1 MLQAERVADY
11 LQSKLPQPS
20 EVTVENVFRIPGG
33 ASRETW
39 SFDARWREAGA
50 ILEQSVTSSH
60 APTGLPGLA
69 DNVGC
74 N

>member
-1 MLQAERVADY
+1 MLQAERVADC
-11 LQSKLPQPS
+11 LRGKLPQAS

-39 SFDARWREAGA
+39 SFDARWHEGIG
-50 ILEQSVTSSH
+50 ILKKLVIGPH
-60 APTGLPGLA
+60 AATGLTGLA
-69 DNVGC
+69 DGVGA

>member
-11 LQSKLPQPS
+11 LRSKLPQAS

-39 SFDARWREAGA
+39 SFDARWSEGIG
-50 ILEQSVTSSH
+50 ILVQLVIGPH
-60 APTGLPGLA
+60 APTALTSLA
-69 DNVGC
+69 DGVGA

>member
-11 LQSKLPQPS
+11 LRSKLPQAT

-39 SFDARWREAGA
+39 SFDARWREGSG
-50 ILEQSVTSSH
+50 ILEQLVIGPH
-60 APTGLPGLA
+60 APTGLTGLA
-69 DNVGC
+69 DGVGA

>member
-11 LQSKLPQPS
+11 LGSKLPQAS
-20 EVTVENVFRIPGG
+20 EVIVENAFRIPGG

-39 SFDARWREAGA
+39 SFDARWREG
-50 ILEQSVTSSH
+50 
-60 APTGLPGLA
+60 G
-69 DNVGC
+69 VGP

>member
-11 LQSKLPQPS
+11 LRSKLPQAS

-39 SFDARWREAGA
+39 SFDARWREDIG
-50 ILEQSVTSSH
+50 ILEPLVIGPH
-60 APTGLPGLA
+60 APTTLTSLA
-69 DNVGC
+69 DGVGA

>member
-11 LQSKLPQPS
+11 LRGKLPQAS

-39 SFDARWREAGA
+39 SFDARWHEGGG
-50 ILEQSVTSSH
+50 ILEQFVIGPH
-60 APTGLPGLA
+60 APTGLTGLA
-69 DNVGC
+69 DGVGA

>member
-11 LQSKLPQPS
+11 LRSKLPQAS

-39 SFDARWREAGA
+39 SFDARWREGSG
-50 ILEQSVTSSH
+50 ILEQLVIDPH
-60 APTGLPGLA
+60 APTGLTGLA
-69 DNVGC
+69 DGVGA

>member
-1 MLQAERVADY
+1 MLQAKRVADY
-11 LQSKLPQPS
+11 LRSKLPQAS

-39 SFDARWREAGA
+39 SFDARWRKGIE
-50 ILEQSVTSSH
+50 ILEQSVVGPH
-60 APTGLPGLA
+60 APTGLTGLA
-69 DNVGC
+69 DGVGA

>member
-11 LQSKLPQPS
+11 LRSKLPQAS
-20 EVTVENVFRIPGG
+20 EVTVEHVLRIPGG

-39 SFDARWREAGA
+39 SFDARWREADG
-50 ILEQSVTSSH
+50 ILEQPVIGPH
-60 APTGLPGLA
+60 APTGLTGLA
-69 DNVGC
+69 DGVGA

>member
-11 LQSKLPQPS
+11 LRSKLPQAS

-39 SFDARWREAGA
+39 SFDARWREASG
-50 ILEQSVTSSH
+50 ILEQLVIGPH
-60 APTGLPGLA
+60 APTGLTSLA
-69 DNVGC
+69 DGVGA